1 MKLSS
6 TALLALAISSVT
18 ATAYAETQSQ
28 AFTPVTVKE
37 KSAQSE
43 ATGFVEGQSITGSTR
58 NWYANEQL
66 KRGSKF
72 SYQKNGSPTPTDRRI
87 NWVQGTIIKYNSGF
101 TEGTV
106 GFSTEVAAY
115 NAIALDR
122 DRKDLASANGGAPEP
137 GRGGRGNNRTLTEN
151 GGDAVDQWSKLGLAN
166 VKARVSNTTLT
177 AGRQNFS
184 SPQVDVIG
192 NRPLPSSFEGVSLHS
207 EELENLSFDIG
218 TFDRNSPR
226 TEQSQRK
233 FRSEYGNGEAE
244 ADHIYTAGLTYQ
256 PFASLTTSLWGTQA
270 EDLWDQYYFGA
281 SHVLG
286 DSSVL
291 SLTTGL
297 NYYKTVDSGS
307 AKLGEIDNDTYSLS
321 LGLTH
326 QAHSLT
332 FSYQEVNGNEYFDYL
347 HETNGIYLAN
357 SLLSDFNGPNE
368 KSFQIAYGLNM
379 AEYGVPGLKFNI
391 YQARGWGIDGTHYNG
406 NKGVVDKGYDGVQI
420 QDGEHHYEY
429 GIGTS
434 YAIQSGPLKATTV
447 RATYTA
453 HRASENQS
461 DGSINEFRLVTTIPF
476 NIL

>member
-6 TALLALAISSVT
+6 TALLALAISSIT
-18 ATAYAETQSQ
+18 ATAYAESQSQ
-28 AFTPVTVKE
+28 AFTPVTVKTT
-37 KSAQSE
+37 SAQSE
-43 ATGFVEGQSITGSTR
+43 ATGFVEGQKIDGSTR

-66 KRGSKF
+66 KRGGKF
-72 SYQKNGSPTPTDRRI
+72 TYRKDGVATPTDRRI
-87 NWVQGTIIKYNSGF
+87 NWVQGTIVKYNSGF
-101 TEGTV
+101 TQGTV
-106 GFSTEVAAY
+106 GISTEVAAY

-122 DRKDLASANGGAPEP
+122 DRKDLASNNGGAPTTRP
-137 GRGGRGNNRTLTEN
+137 GAGNNRTLTKE
-151 GGDAVDQWSKLGLAN
+151 GGDAQGQWSKLGLAN

-184 SPQVDVIG
+184 SPMVDVIG
-192 NRPLPSSFEGVSLHS
+192 NRALPSSFEGVSLHS
-207 EELENLSFDIG
+207 EELENLAFDLG

-226 TEQSQRK
+226 TEESQRK
-233 FRSEYGNGEAE
+233 FRSEYGDSTVET
-244 ADHIYTAGLTYQ
+244 DHVNTAGITYQ
-256 PFASLTTSLWGTQA
+256 PFASLKTSFWATQA
-270 EDLWDQYYFGA
+270 EDLWNQYYFGLA
-281 SHVLG
+281 HELGDTSVLG
-286 DSSVL
+286 
-291 SLTTGL
+291 LTTGL
-297 NYYKTVDSGS
+297 NYYKTKDEGKS
-307 AKLGEIDNDTYSLS
+307 KLGAIDNDTYSLS

-332 FSYQEVNGNEYFDYL
+332 FSYQEVAGNEYFDYL

-391 YQARGWGIDGTHYNG
+391 YQARGWGIDGTHY
-406 NKGVVDKGYDGVQI
+406 KGTGYTDVLAM
-420 QDGEHHYEY
+420 DGESHYEY

-434 YAIQSGPLKATTV
+434 YAVQSGPLKATTV

-453 HRASENQS
+453 HRASENQA
-461 DGSINEFRLVTTIPF
+461 DGSLNEFRLVTTIPF

>member
-18 ATAYAETQSQ
+18 ATAYAESQSQ
-28 AFTPVTVKE
+28 AYTPVTVKE

-66 KRGSKF
+66 KRGGKF
-72 SYQKNGSPTPTDRRI
+72 AYKKDGVSTPTDRRI
-87 NWVQGTIIKYNSGF
+87 NWVQGTIVKYNSGF

-115 NAIALDR
+115 NAIALER
-122 DRKDLASANGGAPEP
+122 DRENLASNNGGAPTTRP
-137 GRGGRGNNRTLTEN
+137 GAGNNRTLTKE
-151 GGDAVDQWSKLGLAN
+151 GGDAVGQWSKLGLAN
-166 VKARVSNTTLT
+166 VKARISNTTLT

-184 SPQVDVIG
+184 SPMVDVIG
-192 NRPLPSSFEGVSLHS
+192 NRALPSSFEGVSLHS
-207 EELENLSFDIG
+207 EELENLTFDLG

-233 FRSEYGNGEAE
+233 FRSEYGDTHAE
-244 ADHIYTAGLTYQ
+244 ADHVHTAGITYQ

-270 EDLWDQYYFGA
+270 EDLWNQYYFGA
-281 SHVLG
+281 THVLG
-286 DSSVL
+286 DSSIL

-297 NYYKTVDSGS
+297 NYYKTVDEGK

-321 LGLTH
+321 FGLTH

-391 YQARGWGIDGTHYNG
+391 YQARGWGIDGTHYNST
-406 NKGVVDKGYDGVQI
+406 GYTDVKAM
-420 QDGEHHYEY
+420 DGEHHYEY
-429 GIGTS
+429 GIGAS
-434 YAIQSGPLKATTV
+434 YAVQSGPLKATTV

-453 HRASENQS
+453 HRASENQA

-476 NIL
+476 KIL

>member
-6 TALLALAISSVT
+6 TAILALAISSIT

-43 ATGFVEGQSITGSTR
+43 ATGFIDGQSLSGTTR
-58 NWYANEQL
+58 NWYSNEDKQ
-66 KRGSKF
+66 RGGF
-72 SYQKNGSPTPTDRRI
+72 YTYERHGVTETGTRRI
-87 NWVQGTIIKYNSGF
+87 NWVQGTILNYTSGF
-101 TEGTV
+101 TQGTV
-106 GFSTEVAAY
+106 GLSTEVAAY

-122 DRKDLASANGGAPEP
+122 SREDIKGGS
-137 GRGGRGNNRTLTEN
+137 NRTLAHSD
-151 GGDAVDQWSKLGLAN
+151 GDAVDQWSKLGLAN
-166 VKARVSNTTLT
+166 VKARISNSTLT
-177 AGRQNFS
+177 VGRMSYS
-184 SPQVDVIG
+184 SPQVDTIG
-192 NRPLPSSFEGVSLHS
+192 NRALPSSFQGGALKIG
-207 EELENLSFDIG
+207 ELDNLTFDFA
-218 TFDRNSPR
+218 TFDRVSPR
-226 TEQSQRK
+226 MEQSQQK
-233 FRSEYGNGEAE
+233 FRSEYGTRSVES
-244 ADHIYTAGLTYQ
+244 DHIYTGGITYN
-256 PFASLTTSLWGTQA
+256 PLESLTTSLWATQA
-270 EDLWDQYYFGA
+270 EDFWNQYYFGA

-286 DSSVL
+286 DSQEL

-297 NYYKTVDSGS
+297 NYYKTVDEGK
-307 AKLGEIDNDTYSLS
+307 AKLGQIDNDTYSLS

-332 FSYQEVNGNEYFDYL
+332 FSYQQVNGNEYFDYL

-391 YQARGWGIDGTHYNG
+391 YQARGWGIDGTHYNST
-406 NKGVVDKGYDGVQI
+406 GYGDVKTM
-420 QDGEHHYEY
+420 DGEHHYEY

-434 YAIQSGPLKATTV
+434 YAIQSGPLKATAI
-447 RATYTA
+447 RATYTT

>member
-1 MKLSS
+1 MKLSN
-6 TALLALAISSVT
+6 TAILALAISSIT

-28 AFTPVTVKE
+28 AFTPVTVNE
-37 KSAQSE
+37 KSAQAE
-43 ATGFVEGQSITGSTR
+43 ATGFLEGSTISGTTR

-66 KRGSKF
+66 KRGGKF
-72 SYQKNGSPTPTDRRI
+72 TYRKDGVATPTDRRI
-87 NWVQGTIIKYNSGF
+87 NWVQGTIVKYNSGF

-115 NAIALDR
+115 NAIALER
-122 DRKDLASANGGAPEP
+122 DRENLAANNGGAPGTRP
-137 GRGGRGNNRTLTEN
+137 GAGNNRTLTRE
-151 GGDAVDQWSKLGLAN
+151 GGEAQGQWSKVGLAN
-166 VKARVSNTTLT
+166 VKARISNTTLT
-177 AGRQNFS
+177 AGRMNFS

-192 NRPLPSSFEGVSLHS
+192 NRPLPSSFEGLAIHS
-207 EELENLSFDIG
+207 EELNNLSFDLAS
-218 TFDRNSPR
+218 FDRVSPR
-226 TEQSQRK
+226 TEESLSK
-233 FRSEYGNGEAE
+233 FRSEYGAIDAE
-244 ADHIYTAGLTYQ
+244 ADHVHTGGISYQ

-270 EDLWDQYYFGA
+270 EDLWNQYYFGA
-281 SHVLG
+281 THVLG

-291 SLTTGL
+291 ALTTGL
-297 NYYKTVDSGS
+297 NYYKTVDEGKK
-307 AKLGEIDNDTYSLS
+307 KLGEIDNDTYSLS
-321 LGLTH
+321 FGLTH
-326 QAHSLT
+326 QAHTLT

-391 YQARGWGIDGTHYNG
+391 YQARGWGIDGTH
-406 NKGVVDKGYDGVQI
+406 NKGGEYASVQTM
-420 QDGEHHYEY
+420 DGEHHYEY

-434 YAIQSGPLKATTV
+434 YAVQSGPLKATTV

>member
-6 TALLALAISSVT
+6 TALLALAISSIT

-28 AFTPVTVKE
+28 EFTPVSVNT
-37 KSAQSE
+37 KSAQAE
-43 ATGFVEGQSITGSTR
+43 ATGFVEGQSISGTTR

-66 KRGSKF
+66 KRGGKF
-72 SYQKNGSPTPTDRRI
+72 AYKKDGVSTPTDRRI

-115 NAIALDR
+115 NAIALER
-122 DRKDLASANGGAPEP
+122 DRENLASNNGGAPGTRP
-137 GRGGRGNNRTLTEN
+137 GAGNNRTLTKE
-151 GGDAVDQWSKLGLAN
+151 GGDAQGQWSKLGLAN
-166 VKARVSNTTLT
+166 VKARISNTTLT
-177 AGRQNFS
+177 AGRMNFS

-192 NRPLPSSFEGVSLHS
+192 NRALPSSFEGIAIHS
-207 EELENLSFDIG
+207 EELNNLSFDLA

-226 TEQSQRK
+226 TEESLSK
-233 FRSEYGNGEAE
+233 FRSEYGSIDAE
-244 ADHIYTAGLTYQ
+244 ADHVNTAGITYT

-270 EDLWDQYYFGA
+270 EDLWNQYYFGA

-297 NYYKTVDSGS
+297 NYYKTVDEG
-307 AKLGEIDNDTYSLS
+307 KKLLGEIDNDTYSLS

-326 QAHSLT
+326 MAHSLT

-391 YQARGWGIDGTHYNG
+391 YQARGWGIDGTHY
-406 NKGVVDKGYDGVQI
+406 KGGGYDGVQAM
-420 QDGEHHYEY
+420 DGETHYEY
-429 GIGTS
+429 GIGAA
-434 YAIQSGPLKATTV
+434 YAVQSGPLKATAI

-453 HRASENQS
+453 HRASENQA

>member
-28 AFTPVTVKE
+28 AFTPVTVNE

-43 ATGFVEGQSITGSTR
+43 ATGFVEGQSITGTTR

-66 KRGSKF
+66 KRGANF
-72 SYQKNGSPTPTDRRI
+72 SYKKDGVSTPTDRRI

-106 GFSTEVAAY
+106 GVSTEVAAY
-115 NAIALDR
+115 NAIALDQ
-122 DRKDLASANGGAPEP
+122 DRKDLASNNGGAPGTRP
-137 GRGGRGNNRTLTEN
+137 GAGNNRTLTEE
-151 GGDAVDQWSKLGLAN
+151 GGDAVGQWSKLGLAN

-184 SPQVDVIG
+184 SPMVDVIG
-192 NRPLPSSFEGVSLHS
+192 NRALPSSFQGVAIHS
-207 EELENLSFDIG
+207 EELNNLQFDLG

-226 TEQSQRK
+226 TEESQRK
-233 FRSEYGNGEAE
+233 FRTEYANGIVES
-244 ADHIYTAGLTYQ
+244 DHIYTGGITYT
-256 PFASLTTSLWGTQA
+256 PFASLTTSLWATQA
-270 EDLWDQYYFGA
+270 EDIWNQYYFGA
-281 SHVLG
+281 THVLG
-286 DSSVL
+286 DSQVL

-297 NYYKTVDSGS
+297 NYYKTQEEGKALIGD
-307 AKLGEIDNDTYSLS
+307 IDNDTYSLS
-321 LGLTH
+321 FGLTH
-326 QAHSLT
+326 QAHTLT

-368 KSFQIAYGLNM
+368 KSFQVAYGLNM

-391 YQARGWGIDGTHYNG
+391 YQARGWGIDGTHYTGNG
-406 NKGVVDKGYDGVQI
+406 GVVGKGYDGIQS

-429 GIGTS
+429 GIGAT
-434 YAIQSGPLKATTV
+434 YAVQSGPLKATTI
-447 RATYTA
+447 RGTYTA
-453 HRASENQS
+453 HRASENQA

>member
-18 ATAYAETQSQ
+18 ASAYAETQSQ

-66 KRGSKF
+66 KRGAHFK
-72 SYQKNGSPTPTDRRI
+72 YNKNGVSTETDRRI

-122 DRKDLASANGGAPEP
+122 DRKDLASANGGAPLN
-137 GRGGRGNNRTLTEN
+137 GVGGLGNNRTLTKD
-151 GGDAVDQWSKLGLAN
+151 GGDAQGQWSKLGLAN

-192 NRPLPSSFEGVSLHS
+192 NRALPSSFQGVSLHS
-207 EELENLSFDIG
+207 EELENLSFDLG

-226 TEQSQRK
+226 TEESQRK
-233 FRSEYGNGEAE
+233 FRSEYADTVIE
-244 ADHIYTAGLTYQ
+244 ADHVNTAGITYQ

-270 EDLWDQYYFGA
+270 EDLWNQYYFGA

-297 NYYKTVDSGS
+297 NYYKTVDEG
-307 AKLGEIDNDTYSLS
+307 KKLLGEIDNDTYSLS

-391 YQARGWGIDGTHYNG
+391 YQARGWGIDGTHY
-406 NKGVVDKGYDGVQI
+406 KGGAYDSVTTM
-420 QDGEHHYEY
+420 DGEHHYEY

-434 YAIQSGPLKATTV
+434 YAVQSGPLKATTV

>member
-6 TALLALAISSVT
+6 TAILALAISSIT

-28 AFTPVTVKE
+28 AFTPVTVNE
-37 KSAQSE
+37 KSAQAE
-43 ATGFVEGQSITGSTR
+43 ATGFLEGQSISGSTR

-66 KRGSKF
+66 KRGGKF
-72 SYQKNGSPTPTDRRI
+72 AYRKNGQSNETDRRI

-115 NAIALDR
+115 NAIALER
-122 DRKDLASANGGAPEP
+122 DRENLAANNGGAPGTRP
-137 GRGGRGNNRTLTEN
+137 GAGNNRTLTRE
-151 GGDAVDQWSKLGLAN
+151 GGDAVGQWSKLGLAN
-166 VKARVSNTTLT
+166 VKARISNTTLT
-177 AGRQNFS
+177 AGRMNFS

-192 NRPLPSSFEGVSLHS
+192 NRPLPSSFEGIAIHS
-207 EELENLSFDIG
+207 EELNNLAFDIA
-218 TFDRNSPR
+218 TFDRVSPR
-226 TEQSQRK
+226 TEESLSK
-233 FRSEYGNGEAE
+233 FRSEYGDINAE
-244 ADHIYTAGLTYQ
+244 ADHVNTAGISYQ

-270 EDLWDQYYFGA
+270 EDLWNQYYFGA
-281 SHVLG
+281 THVLG
-286 DSSVL
+286 DSSIL

-297 NYYKTVDSGS
+297 NYYKTVDEGK
-307 AKLGEIDNDTYSLS
+307 KLLGDIDNDTYSLS
-321 LGLTH
+321 FGLTH
-326 QAHSLT
+326 LAHTLT

-368 KSFQIAYGLNM
+368 KSFQVSYGINM

-391 YQARGWGIDGTHYNG
+391 YQARGWGIDGTHY
-406 NKGVVDKGYDGVQI
+406 KGGGYDGVQAM
-420 QDGEHHYEY
+420 DGEHHYEY
-429 GIGTS
+429 GVGAT
-434 YAIQSGPLKATTV
+434 YAVQSGPLKATTI
-447 RATYTA
+447 RGTYTA
-453 HRASENQS
+453 HRASENQA

>member
-18 ATAYAETQSQ
+18 ASAYAETQSQ
-28 AFTPVTVKE
+28 AYTPVTVKE

-66 KRGSKF
+66 KRGANF
-72 SYQKNGSPTPTDRRI
+72 SYNKNGSPTATDRRI

-101 TEGTV
+101 TEGAV

-122 DRKDLASANGGAPEP
+122 DRKDLASANGGAPLN
-137 GRGGRGNNRTLTEN
+137 GVRGLGNNRTLTKD
-151 GGDAVDQWSKLGLAN
+151 GGDAQGQWSKLGLAN
-166 VKARVSNTTLT
+166 VKARFSSTTLT

-192 NRPLPSSFEGVSLHS
+192 NRPLPSSFQGFSLHS
-207 EELENLSFDIG
+207 EELENLSFDLA

-226 TEQSQRK
+226 TEESQRK
-233 FRSEYGNGEAE
+233 FRSEY
-244 ADHIYTAGLTYQ
+244 ADHVVEVDHVYTGGLTYQ

-270 EDLWDQYYFGA
+270 EDMWNQYYFGA

-297 NYYKTVDSGS
+297 NYYKTVDEG
-307 AKLGEIDNDTYSLS
+307 KKLLGEIDNDTYSLS

-391 YQARGWGIDGTHYNG
+391 YQARGWGIDGTH
-406 NKGVVDKGYDGVQI
+406 NKGGEYASVQAM
-420 QDGEHHYEY
+420 DGEHHYEY

-434 YAIQSGPLKATTV
+434 YAVQSGPLKATTV
-447 RATYTA
+447 RATYTT
-453 HRASENQS
+453 HRASEEQA
-461 DGSINEFRLVTTIPF
+461 DGNINEFRLVTTIPF

>member
-6 TALLALAISSVT
+6 TAILALAISSIT

-28 AFTPVTVKE
+28 AFTPVTVNE
-37 KSAQSE
+37 KSAQAE
-43 ATGFVEGQSITGSTR
+43 ATGFLEGQSISGSTR

-66 KRGSKF
+66 KRGGKF
-72 SYQKNGSPTPTDRRI
+72 AYRKDGVSTPTDRRI

-115 NAIALDR
+115 NAIALER
-122 DRKDLASANGGAPEP
+122 DRENLASNNGGAPGTRP
-137 GRGGRGNNRTLTEN
+137 GAGNNRTLTKE
-151 GGDAVDQWSKLGLAN
+151 GGDAQGQWSKVGLAN
-166 VKARVSNTTLT
+166 VKARISNTTLT
-177 AGRQNFS
+177 AGRMNFS

-192 NRPLPSSFEGVSLHS
+192 NRPLPSSFEGIALHS
-207 EELENLSFDIG
+207 EELNNLSFDLA
-218 TFDRNSPR
+218 TFDRVSPR
-226 TEQSQRK
+226 TEESLSK
-233 FRSEYGNGEAE
+233 FRSEYGDINAE
-244 ADHIYTAGLTYQ
+244 ADHVNTAGISYQ

-270 EDLWDQYYFGA
+270 EDLWNQYYFGA
-281 SHVLG
+281 THVLG
-286 DSSVL
+286 DSSIL

-297 NYYKTVDSGS
+297 NYYKTVDEGK
-307 AKLGEIDNDTYSLS
+307 KLLGDIDNDTYSLS
-321 LGLTH
+321 FGLTH
-326 QAHSLT
+326 LAHTLT

-368 KSFQIAYGLNM
+368 KSFQVSYGINM

-391 YQARGWGIDGTHYNG
+391 YQARGWGIDGTHY
-406 NKGVVDKGYDGVQI
+406 KGGGYDGVQAM
-420 QDGEHHYEY
+420 DGEHHYEY
-429 GIGTS
+429 GVGAT
-434 YAIQSGPLKATTV
+434 YAVQSGPLKATTI
-447 RATYTA
+447 RGTYTA
-453 HRASENQS
+453 HRASENQA

>member
-6 TALLALAISSVT
+6 TAILALAISSIT

-28 AFTPVTVKE
+28 AFTPVTVNE
-37 KSAQSE
+37 KSAQAE
-43 ATGFVEGQSITGSTR
+43 ATGFLEGQSISGSTR

-66 KRGSKF
+66 KRGGKF
-72 SYQKNGSPTPTDRRI
+72 AYRKNGQSTETDRRI

-115 NAIALDR
+115 NAIALER
-122 DRKDLASANGGAPEP
+122 DRENLAANNGGAPGTRP
-137 GRGGRGNNRTLTEN
+137 GAGNNRTLTRE
-151 GGDAVDQWSKLGLAN
+151 GGDAVGQWSKLGLAN
-166 VKARVSNTTLT
+166 VKARISNTTLT
-177 AGRQNFS
+177 AGRMNFS

-192 NRPLPSSFEGVSLHS
+192 NRPLPSSFEGIAIHS
-207 EELENLSFDIG
+207 EELNNLAFDVA
-218 TFDRNSPR
+218 TFDRVSPR
-226 TEQSQRK
+226 TEESLSK
-233 FRSEYGNGEAE
+233 FRSEYGDINAE
-244 ADHIYTAGLTYQ
+244 ADHVNTAGISYQ

-270 EDLWDQYYFGA
+270 EDLWNQYYFGA
-281 SHVLG
+281 THVLG

-297 NYYKTVDSGS
+297 NYYKTVDEGK
-307 AKLGEIDNDTYSLS
+307 KLLGDIDNDTYSLS
-321 LGLTH
+321 FGLTH
-326 QAHSLT
+326 QAHTVT

-368 KSFQIAYGLNM
+368 KSFQVSYGLNM

-391 YQARGWGIDGTHYNG
+391 YQARGWGIDGTHY
-406 NKGVVDKGYDGVQI
+406 KGGGYDGVQAM
-420 QDGEHHYEY
+420 DGEHHYEY
-429 GIGTS
+429 GVGAT
-434 YAIQSGPLKATTV
+434 YAVQSGPLKATTI
-447 RATYTA
+447 RGTYTA
-453 HRASENQS
+453 HRASENQA

-476 NIL
+476 NIM